1 MHMQIIF
8 FMYARKNY
16 AGCGGGW
23 HMAATIVM
31 ICASGVCCADSVKGV
46 CRQICW
52 DDAGSAGA
60 ETDESDNLL
69 AKY

>member
-1 MHMQIIF
+1 
-8 FMYARKNY
+8 
-16 AGCGGGW
+16 
-23 HMAATIVM
+23 MAATIVM